1 MCDTY
6 EGDENYENFMVSDD
20 EESLQVEFES
30 DSEEQVNADG
40 NGKDDAAITKLLS
53 SSEELMNAG
62 RWNDA
67 RVQLTKV
74 LANAI
79 EQQSFDIFSLWMKIM
94 TCWTRILR
102 YYDGRLGDL
111 LDQNDLFIQCS
122 QFCDYLLRNNCSVDG
137 SRILPFLQRLIIDLF
152 PDLTNRYMF
161 ELREVSEMDKTRLL
175 NKINLRSRL
184 YTIFKCLPKWIGD
197 EQVQEFLELQSLI
210 LSHWKRLISTGLI
223 RSDTDNDISQLI
235 DYGSLDS
242 LITALLNESESFN
255 EKLSNKKTLE
265 QRIIIQRYELI
276 FQIFTLSYFLNGKTI
291 INDIFEIK
299 LDRILQNFQR
309 YSNDLL
315 TVSQDS
321 KIMLLYHLSYSIH
334 LIINIPQMRV
344 PYKSMLLCRDQF
356 LSSLRHLEILG
367 SYSQWQR
374 NEHCQYILIGFIL
387 VSVFI
392 ILQEK
397 YIDNREQLYADTL
410 LDPFEYEEVKI
421 IGKTAQCEEVIKRL
435 QKNCIKI
442 IRLTDLQ
449 ESYYELQNIL
459 SGLSHGKI
467 FEKYRIIIEEMF
479 NIAVKSKL
487 LYKIVPLY
495 ERISIE
501 DLQNLLTY
509 DPKGHPLSKDDII
522 QLLMEF
528 KLDEGLERRKKLSS
542 FSIDFIEDHVL
553 FDEETREVFADNN
566 ITDAFE
572 RKQEIDN
579 FFNSIKEVSDITTK
593 DDGTNENNYQ
603 QSPNSKTQSFE
614 ELMQLQLQAAQLISE
629 SLSSSTSI

>member
-30 DSEEQVNADG
+30 DSEEQVNVDG

-79 EQQSFDIFSLWMKIM
+79 EQQPFDILPVWMKIM

-184 YTIFKCLPKWIGD
+184 YTIFKCLPTWIAD

-223 RSDTDNDISQLI
+223 RPDTDNDISQLI

-242 LITALLNESESFN
+242 LITALLNESESSN
-255 EKLSNKKTLE
+255 EKISKEKTLE

-299 LDRILQNFQR
+299 LDRILQIFQR

-321 KIMLLYHLSYSIH
+321 KIMLLYHLSYSIQ
-334 LIINIPQMRV
+334 LIINIPQMRA
-344 PYKSMLLCRDQF
+344 PHKSMLLCRDQF

-374 NEHCQYILIGFIL
+374 NGHCQYILIGFIL

-397 YIDNREQLYADTL
+397 YIDNREQLYGDTL

-509 DPKGHPLSKDDII
+509 DPKGYPLSKDDII

-566 ITDAFE
+566 ITDTFE

-579 FFNSIKEVSDITTK
+579 FFNSIKEVSDIAMK
-593 DDGTNENNYQ
+593 DDGTNEDNYQ
-603 QSPNSKTQSFE
+603 QSLNSKTQSFE